1 MRELHEVEVEFPR
14 YPIYKSY
21 ILPYRLA
28 GNEIVDVLEVTRENI
43 ENWRSML
50 SNLRKFLRECMEYAA
65 RRENRVDEVAKIELL
80 NDLVVLF
87 FRIPLVRELLPSII
101 PSPLK
106 AYLFYRLL
114 EGGFEEIEY
123 GGEDILE
130 RVYAFYD
137 RVVRERFLEMS
148 VSRFFDDPN
157 IYDLIERCW
166 FEIPA
171 DTRPGLNTSGLI
183 PHLIT
188 TAAIA
193 WALATSEKLT
203 REEKAIL
210 VLAALFH
217 DIGKPFKYHD
227 HVDVSV
233 DVCRWVIGDLVRPDT
248 LDRVTYLIRHHH
260 IDTEDRLVKILRA
273 ADAGSSEI
281 DRLQERFRSL
291 LQGEIKNLADKL
303 GISLEEFHKRMNT
316 WELWEQIHK
325 QDQEAIR
332 RLSRGFV
339 AKVRE
344 LLDNFLKPATRIGE
358 TGGTPIAGEA
368 RGKIFIGLVDV
379 GSIQEFVT
387 STSELR
393 CLAAAS
399 LVIDTVTMSYIPYTL
414 QRSAHPD
421 GPLPL
426 ASILYAAGGII
437 EFMIPE
443 AIKDKVEGI
452 LGELNKIL
460 SRHGVPIRWSLA
472 PLLDDYS
479 STMQKLGEN
488 ITLTKYRI
496 RELEY
501 TIQPSTGRGVR
512 QVCKICYKRPI
523 EAGKYISTPE
533 EVKESCGTCK
543 ALYDIGSEIHF
554 KNRYESKIIFNGL
567 EISPRDAFGLEWGE
581 AGRVTIELISGHDGR
596 ELEGIL
602 KGEPGYKYRNI
613 AVVKLDGNLMGP
625 FMASCIS
632 LTDAYER
639 SARIDIA
646 LKKSLE
652 KAYRDLVE
660 AVRNTTGDDGEAW
673 KLISQLKL
681 GIIYAGGDDALLL
694 MPSWAA
700 PGFILVVGREFPL
713 YMGGARGLSIGL
725 AVGDAKTN
733 LWGLIN
739 EANALMDDEA
749 KKKSRRDPSKSYVCY
764 DISETATLTGTS
776 VKSRYEELRAL
787 NLTCQ
792 PFKIEGEDG
801 LTSLMKL
808 VICRE
813 DDPLQIFKTLYL
825 MSRFEGG
832 LREDIVKEAN
842 SVKEKAK
849 RLRNCIFEVIDAAQ
863 RMSSK
868 LGGLKDHWI
877 ALSYVYSSRQA
888 AREGVSEEVR
898 EGYRTVSQLVRV
910 IEGDGL
916 AGRRWISLY
925 SDAER
930 LIKICGGGA
939 L

>member
-101 PSPLK
+101 PGPLK

-233 DVCRWVIGDLVRPDT
+233 NVCRWVIGDLVRPDT
-248 LDRVTYLIRHHH
+248 LDRVTYLIRQHH

-332 RLSRGFV
+332 RLSQGFV

-523 EAGKYISTPE
+523 EAGKYIPTPE

-739 EANALMDDEA
+739 AANALMDDEA

-801 LTSLMKL
+801 FTSLMKL

-863 RMSSK
+863 GMSSK

-888 AREGVSEEVR
+888 AREGVGEEIR